1 MSMAIKS
8 QGHVAAPKK
17 GDVGTAKTKAIAA
30 AKNLEEYL
38 LAHYTMLRDY
48 AGVNILDD
56 RSELSFDDI
65 VHYHVYGDYRLSN
78 SQVLGPHIDSGYFAF
93 TENELITADE
103 DALQGHINNI
113 EEHYD
118 TTETVM
124 SPLLLLG
131 GSQVFR
137 TVPIMRFKTTQYG
150 SEPEVAAIP
159 EIPADPAM
167 GIIGVPGVDKVDG
180 TPIARESIE
189 NRLALHLAEEKR
201 HLDNLN
207 GFFQHSKDDNLN
219 SFVKQTKSNTDIR
232 PRMSHWANKQ
242 LHAGTQALRFFLP
255 SLGTMLVSGDVTK
268 LAGYVGGRLEF
279 TVDDIVDNLSED
291 RYNFLYQYH
300 HREPQQLQDE
310 YGILFNN
317 DKIAEHL
324 DNKDIETA
332 PRIFYEWAKHICSHP
347 DYIMYLEQVIGLEAE
362 DQDIITACGGPIV
375 TMRNTNPE
383 PDIKVIRPRDIFAAA
398 KTATQKSG
406 MFGAGEGFIKELLSK
421 GSEQIGVGTPVKMRS
436 TPTRDEIDAG
446 ESDPQARM
454 QQDVD
459 DLDVGPDDDQ
469 DDDLVSLQEEFD
481 SDATFY
487 INSIGGG
494 NYQVSKRYKD
504 SSNTEYAWPMHND
517 GSGQPDMDTNNWFK
531 FEDFRVFDQ
540 DTNQVLDEEGMR
552 EKDLGG
558 KVDPL
563 HKVFMRI
570 AMDVYMTFE
579 TYASLVSNF
588 VSFNKFSRFQGKNKD
603 PLLRSPVGGGGGG
616 GRGSSKAIGEF
627 LVEQRLEITLGQ
639 LATQY
644 ATMRSGTTAME
655 EFYTQDLLGAEVQW
669 LSSSISQF
677 SPTLTQAVTPVAGNL
692 LVQEM
697 YIPPQ
702 GLVDGQEVQLQR
714 VKPEVIFLKLDSA
727 LLRDIMIEYT
737 RQQNDFVAATA
748 RQAGKKGKKN
758 RKGQKGKN
766 KNQKNAKILPTMWML
781 VKQQALSIAAT
792 ENLKPHIMWN
802 RLLDTVDKYRSELTM
817 QYPLVPEHWAT
828 TFTVAN
834 LRKDP
839 EIYGET
845 VDEEQQRDLIIE
857 YMNFLESTYYNSFT
871 FVGRLA
877 ASLDTIRINLI
888 SDISTLQKYFV
899 ERLHQDSKD
908 KILGRRF
915 FPAYQ
920 RLLYIMRS
928 FVDIPG
934 SIRGEYS
941 ATVFD
946 EEAREQMRSQMRGPR
961 GSEAGQPIV
970 ASITDISPR
979 QAREGQINRRP
990 HL

>member
-103 DALQGHINNI
+103 DVLQGHINNI

-124 SPLLLLG
+124 SPLLLRG

-300 HREPQQLQDE
+300 HREPRQLQDE

-758 RKGQKGKN
+758 RKGQKGQN
-766 KNQKNAKILPTMWML
+766 KNQKNDKILPTMWML

-792 ENLKPHIMWN
+792 ENLKPHLMWN

-961 GSEAGQPIV
+961 GSEAGQPMV